1 MLDSIKKKFKNM
13 KLAGKMMSVYLL
25 LAGISCCI
33 SIVALQASLNIYD
46 KKLYEKSLQELDF
59 FTQKVNAELQDIEE
73 LSYIIAMDQDIQEHL
88 ADAMA
93 LEYLSQGYNYEIN
106 KIRNIIQD
114 KIMLYPVV
122 ENIVY
127 TDRDSVSFTM
137 GSYCG
142 EPDEDTYQEFLQE
155 CRAKRGGYV
164 MESPSLN
171 YPYLISGRDI
181 LERKNASL
189 TYLGTFIL
197 TSDVAGMIENTR
209 DLLEAK
215 DSVLYV
221 YSDRGAGIFSDR

>member
-93 LEYLSQGYNYEIN
+93 LEYLSQGYNI
-106 KIRNIIQD
+106 
-114 KIMLYPVV
+114 
-122 ENIVY
+122 
-127 TDRDSVSFTM
+127 
-137 GSYCG
+137 
-142 EPDEDTYQEFLQE
+142 
-155 CRAKRGGYV
+155 A
-164 MESPSLN
+164 
-171 YPYLISGRDI
+171 
-181 LERKNASL
+181 
-189 TYLGTFIL
+189 
-197 TSDVAGMIENTR
+197 
-209 DLLEAK
+209 
-215 DSVLYV
+215 
-221 YSDRGAGIFSDR
+221 